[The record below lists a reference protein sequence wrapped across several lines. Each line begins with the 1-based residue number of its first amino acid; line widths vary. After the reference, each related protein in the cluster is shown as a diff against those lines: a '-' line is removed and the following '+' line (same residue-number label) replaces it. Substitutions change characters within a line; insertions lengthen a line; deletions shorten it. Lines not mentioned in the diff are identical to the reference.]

1 MIAIGEKIN
10 VTSKSLG
17 EAMKKRDEDPVLE
30 IAHRQV
36 EAGADYLDINIGP
49 APKEGPELMKW
60 VVETVQGELE
70 VPLSLDTTNYEAME
84 AGLSIHQGQAIV
96 NSASGEPER
105 LDKMMKLTA
114 KYKAKVIG
122 LCLTSQGIPRDAN
135 ERVAVAAEILAKASE
150 YGVAAE
156 DLYLDPLILPVAV
169 SQKDML
175 EVLESIR
182 MFKQLCD
189 PPPKTVVGLSNSS
202 NSMPSSLKQLV
213 DRTVL
218 VMLMSA
224 GLDAAILDPMDKDLM
239 DALKTALVLRNEIL
253 YASSYLENA

>member
-1 MIAIGEKIN
+1 MITIGERIN

-17 EAMKKRDEDPVLE
+17 EAMKKRDAKTILE
-30 IAHRQV
+30 MARKQM

-60 VVETVQGELE
+60 LVEAVQKELE
-70 VPLSLDTTNYEAME
+70 IPLSLDTTNYRAME
-84 AGLSIHQGQAIV
+84 AGLAAHKGQAIV

-105 LDKMMKLTA
+105 LDKMMSLA
-114 KYKAKVIG
+114 GKYKAKIIG
-122 LCLTSQGIPRDAN
+122 LCLTAQGIPRDAN
-135 ERVAVAAEILAKASE
+135 ERVAVAAEIMAKAAE
-150 YGVAAE
+150 YSVAVE

-189 PPPKTVVGLSNSS
+189 PSPQTVVGLSNSS
-202 NSMPSSLKQLV
+202 NSMPTPIKELV

-218 VMLMSA
+218 IMLMA
-224 GLDAAILDPMDKDLM
+224 CGLDAAILDPLDIELM
-239 DALKTALVLRNEIL
+239 KAVKTAEVLRNENL
-253 YASSYLENA
+253 YAPSYLD